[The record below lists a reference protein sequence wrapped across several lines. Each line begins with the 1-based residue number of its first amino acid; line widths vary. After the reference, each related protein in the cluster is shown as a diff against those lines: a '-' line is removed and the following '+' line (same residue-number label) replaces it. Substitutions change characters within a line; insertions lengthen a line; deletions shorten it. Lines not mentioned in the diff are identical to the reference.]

1 MARNTPTKVKVA
13 LELEIDQQDY
23 DTLASGSPGDLM
35 KFLKANVGSYLHEY
49 ANGGLTVSGEEVE
62 RIKKA
67 AQKSIETS
75 DDIVTAVEKS
85 KKRKGGQNLFE
96 IELDPTLVA
105 SFEQNAQF
113 LGVTMDEFI
122 QMNWSHIHANGWLY
136 QMLPDV
142 RWVPFNVEDVKKIQ
156 ALKGDESPVSSA
168 DIVSLLSKKAAA

>member
-1 MARNTPTKVKVA
+1 MARNTPTKVKIA
-13 LELEIDQQDY
+13 LELEVDQQDY

-49 ANGGLTVSGEEVE
+49 ANGGLTLSGEEVD

-67 AQKSIETS
+67 SKKGVESSE
-75 DDIVTAVEKS
+75 DIVNAVEKS
-85 KKRKGGQNLFE
+85 KKQKGGQNVYE

-113 LGVTMDEFI
+113 LGVTLQEFI

-136 QMLPDV
+136 QMQPDV
-142 RWVPFNVEDVKKIQ
+142 FWIPFSVKDVQ
-156 ALKGDESPVSSA
+156 ALKQTDEPVSSVDVMA
-168 DIVSLLSKKAAA
+168 LLRKAAA